1 MFREMNRMNSASDP
15 FHAGERLMQERIGVR
30 ERMVRR
36 GAGAIRDYMPDQH
49 REFFATLP
57 FVVIAALD
65 EGDWPIPTILH
76 GPPGF
81 IATQDARTLSIA
93 ARPADDDPA
102 AAGLLAGAAVGMLGI
117 DLATRRRNRVN
128 GNIVANGSCGFIISV
143 VQSFGNCAQYIQ
155 SRDLHSAPA
164 MPAPAETLD
173 HLDGA
178 AVTAITQADTF
189 FVASASGPR
198 DRPGPGVDVSH
209 RGGRPGF
216 VRVNGNILSIPDF
229 AGNRFYNTLGNLLL
243 YPRVGLLFADFA
255 AGDVLQ
261 VSGETEIISD
271 IPEEER
277 PAGAE
282 LLWRVH
288 VGGVRR
294 RRNAL
299 PLRAPDDRP
308 TITVSNPAR

>member
-1 MFREMNRMNSASDP
+1 
-15 FHAGERLMQERIGVR
+15 
-30 ERMVRR
+30 
-36 GAGAIRDYMPDQH
+36 MPDQH
-49 REFFATLP
+49 REFFAMLP
-57 FVVIAALD
+57 FVVIAGLD
-65 EGDWPIPTILH
+65 EQDWPIPTVLN
-76 GPPGF
+76 GAPGF
-81 IATQDARTLSIA
+81 IATPDARTLSIA

-117 DLATRRRNRVN
+117 DPATRRRNRVN

-155 SRDLHSAPA
+155 SRDLRSAPA

-216 VRVNGNILSIPDF
+216 VRVNGNILTIPDF

-261 VSGETEIISD
+261 VSGETEIIWD
-271 IPEEER
+271 IPEEKR

-288 VGGVRR
+288 VGGVWR

-299 PLRAPDDRP
+299 PLRALDEHP
-308 TITVSNPAR
+308 TITVSSPAR

>member
-1 MFREMNRMNSASDP
+1 MLKEINRMNPASDP
-15 FHAGERLMQERIGVR
+15 FHSGERLMQERIGAR
-30 ERMVRR
+30 ERMARR
-36 GAGAIRDYMPDQH
+36 GAAAIRDYMPNQH
-49 REFFATLP
+49 REFFAMLP
-57 FVVIAALD
+57 FLVVAGLD
-65 EGDWPIPTILH
+65 ELDWPVPTVLN

-81 IATQDARTLSIA
+81 IATPDAHTLSIA

-128 GNIVANGSCGFIISV
+128 GNIVADGSFGFIISV
-143 VQSFGNCAQYIQ
+143 AQSFGNCAQYIQ
-155 SRDLHSAPA
+155 SRDLRSAPA

-198 DRPGPGVDVSH
+198 DRPGLGVDVSH

-216 VRVNGNILSIPDF
+216 VRVDGNVLTIPDF

-243 YPRVGLLFADFA
+243 YPRVGLLFIDFT
-255 AGDVLQ
+255 AGDLVQVAGKMEVLW
-261 VSGETEIISD
+261 D

-288 VGGVRR
+288 VRSVWR

-299 PLRAPDDRP
+299 PLRTPGEGP
-308 TITVSNPAR
+308 TITASNPAR